1 MTRDLKELYCV
12 WKAVFHSCWLQHN
25 IVVAST
31 EVKIDV
37 DLCTSKLVEEVC
49 DQWDQV
55 LILPNDLV
63 EVLEVNTEFAGC
75 CPFFLAKEQVH
86 PGNWDDQ
93 MNPLPSIS
101 SVIHEGD

>member
-1 MTRDLKELYCV
+1 
-12 WKAVFHSCWLQHN
+12 VFGRLSSTHAGCNTN

-63 EVLEVNTEFAGC
+63 EVLEVNTELQGAVLLLSKGTGA
-75 CPFFLAKEQVH
+75 PT
-86 PGNWDDQ
+86 GNWDDQ

-101 SVIHEGD
+101 SSNS